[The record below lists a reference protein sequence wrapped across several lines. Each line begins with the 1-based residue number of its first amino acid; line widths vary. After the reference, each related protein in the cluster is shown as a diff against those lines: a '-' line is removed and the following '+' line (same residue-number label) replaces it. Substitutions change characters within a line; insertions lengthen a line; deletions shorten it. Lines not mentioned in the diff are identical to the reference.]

1 MQENANRY
9 ASSERNKF
17 VEATTRS
24 MNRSSADVFTNN
36 VRGARRLP
44 CIFCKGS
51 HYNDEC
57 DKYVTLSDRKK
68 RLSQQ
73 ARCFICLKIGHM
85 SKGCPNS
92 QKKPC
97 AHCGRKAFHNRCLC
111 PEKFALSTVNFT
123 TGPSDFVSDSVL
135 QGDNSGITSTTQ
147 SLLASGER
155 VLLQTATVSL
165 QTSNGRSSIKA
176 RVLLD
181 SASQCTFMTSQLAHR
196 LNLSL
201 EHKEILSVST
211 FGAQKA
217 TDIHTHVVC
226 FKAKMKDGTF
236 MTISAN
242 VLSQITGS
250 IQRSPLV
257 QKDLEFLESIPAEK
271 MADCLPDTLENTTID
286 LLIGSDYFW
295 EIIGN
300 DKVILPSGMFLIP
313 SKFGY
318 IVTGKFPDDK
328 QCLCNCVHTLM
339 VTAKAGQATY
349 DLENLWCL
357 EAIGINDPMVV
368 ETDEE
373 ALRKFNETIRFKNSR
388 YQVTWP
394 WRNEDI
400 CLSENFDLAMG
411 RLRPLLCRLRSD
423 ATLLEKYNCIIQQQ
437 LQDGIIEVVDKLVVV
452 LHRLSAKQSESG
464 RYWLPTDYRYR
475 WLQPN
480 RYTS

>member
-123 TGPSDFVSDSVL
+123 TGPSDFVSDSVS

-147 SLLASGER
+147 SL
-155 VLLQTATVSL
+155 
-165 QTSNGRSSIKA
+165 
-176 RVLLD
+176 
-181 SASQCTFMTSQLAHR
+181 F
-196 LNLSL
+196 
-201 EHKEILSVST
+201 
-211 FGAQKA
+211 AQKA

-318 IVTGKFPDDK
+318 IVTGKFPDNK

-411 RLRPLLCRLRSD
+411 KLRSLLCRLRSD